1 MTQETVKVDGLHHS
15 RIGKYPHNELIG
27 VQYGTKIQSHEGKKS
42 VYVLRMTPEMWTRA
56 LPHRTQIL
64 YLPDIAFITQM
75 LDLKA
80 GCRVIECGT
89 GSGSFSH
96 SLARVV
102 SPNGHLFTFEYHEV
116 RAELAKKEFEE
127 HKLSPSLITIQHRD
141 VCKNGFGM
149 EGDSNFVDA
158 VFLDLPAPWEAVA
171 HAKKS
176 MDPSKLT
183 RICCFSPCI
192 EQVQKTCASLRENG
206 FTDIEMYECLSKEH
220 SVYKYEQIRKFTLN
234 PNDFKQT
241 STDGKLLTKRA
252 KNYKCGDDPEDGN
265 TRLIGRPVVQIKG
278 HTSYLTFAS
287 LIQLQNKN

>member
-1 MTQETVKVDGLHHS
+1 MNQETVKTDGIHHS
-15 RIGKYPHNELIG
+15 RIGKYPHNEIIG
-27 VQYGTKIQSHEGKKS
+27 KSYGTKIQSHEGKKS
-42 VYVLRMTPEMWTRA
+42 VYILRMTPEMWTRA
-56 LPHRTQIL
+56 LPHRTQII

-80 GCRVIECGT
+80 GYRVIECGT

-96 SLARVV
+96 SLARAL
-102 SPNGHLFTFEYHEV
+102 SPNGHLFTFEYHEL

-127 HKLSPSLITIQHRD
+127 HKLSPSLVTIQHRD

-149 EGDSNFVDA
+149 GGESGFVDA

-171 HAKKS
+171 HAKEALN
-176 MDPSKLT
+176 PAKLT

-192 EQVQKTCASLRENG
+192 EQVQKTCAALRVNG
-206 FTDIEMYECLSKEH
+206 FTDIEMFECLSKEH
-220 SVYKYEQIRKFTLN
+220 SVYKYEQIRTFTLN
-234 PNDFKQT
+234 ATEYKQT

-252 KNYKCGDDPEDGN
+252 KNYNCESEADDGN
-265 TRLIGRPVVQIKG
+265 VRLIGRPTVQIKG

-287 LIQLQNKN
+287 LIKK